1 MLGLLP
7 SGHLL
12 GALLEVGEDDGVEDE
27 GGSSFSGECFR
38 KVVHALAKRGVALYP
53 EVGFDCFL
61 PRDDAWGFSRL
72 VAECVTYGL
81 STFVHSVD
89 DEVAQVFGS
98 HLYTDGGVHR
108 DRWVHNQNGVL
119 LTSTESDGVATKVCM
134 CVAS

>member
-12 GALLEVGEDDGVEDE
+12 GALLEVAEDNGVKDECGTSFAGEG
-27 GGSSFSGECFR
+27 FGE
-38 KVVHALAKRGVALYP
+38 VVHALAKRGVAPYAEEGHDLFSSRDGAR
-53 EVGFDCFL
+53 GF
-61 PRDDAWGFSRL
+61 GRL
-72 VAECVTYGL
+72 ATKLVTDSL
-81 STFVHSVD
+81 SPFAHSIE
-89 DEVAQVFGS
+89 DELSQVFGS

>member
-7 SGHLL
+7 SGHLF
-12 GALLEVGEDDGVEDE
+12 GPLLEVGEDRRVEDE
-27 GGSSFSGECFR
+27 GGASFFGECIG
-38 KVVHALAKRGVALYP
+38 KVVHTLSERGVAMYP

-61 PRDDAWGFSRL
+61 PRDDARGFGRL
-72 VAECVTYGL
+72 ATKLVTDSL
-81 STFVHSVD
+81 SPFSHSIE
-89 DEVAQVFGS
+89 DELSQVFGS

-108 DRWVHNQNGVL
+108 DRWVHQNGVL

>member
-27 GGSSFSGECFR
+27 GGASFFGECFGE
-38 KVVHALAKRGVALYP
+38 VVHALAKRGVTMYP

-72 VAECVTYGL
+72 VAEGVTHRL
-81 STFVHSVD
+81 SPFVHSVD
-89 DEVAQVFGS
+89 DEVAQVFRS